1 MADSDV
7 TIWKRIRINAGWSL
21 VSLGAVAVF
30 GFAAMYFNARA
41 LGVDGL
47 GTLAAL
53 LALTMMLEALAG
65 MQLWQAVLALSEGR
79 ESRILG
85 AALILNLAAA
95 AIGVLI
101 GVGALLWLD
110 WQGGWAAIVLIGS
123 QLLRTSDPLTGI
135 LRKHDRF
142 DYLAIVRSGAG
153 AVTLLVAAVF
163 WHVAAPIEA
172 YLIAFALVF
181 VGTNAVLLA
190 KVWQLCVPERPAR
203 GETLEVLKF
212 CLPTGLSGAV
222 GAVRQRGMI
231 VLLGALAGS
240 SMVGIYAVAD
250 RIASLMQMLYRAAFE
265 AVFREMPTAP
275 NPLRLAGVI
284 AAFGLFT
291 SLAALAAVY
300 WLGVPIIELVA
311 GPEFVPAAATL
322 NWLVLAI
329 CLSLT
334 TLGMRAL
341 TIVKIGPGAMLKC
354 NLFALIA
361 LLAAPWMIGQHG
373 AVGAAMIQVL
383 FEILWIGAVL
393 LVMLRNWSSLSTPAQ
408 G

>member
-1 MADSDV
+1 M
-7 TIWKRIRINAGWSL
+7 
-21 VSLGAVAVF
+21 SLGAVAMF

-65 MQLWQAVLALSEGR
+65 MQLWQAILALSEGR

-85 AALILNLAAA
+85 AAFILNLVAA

-101 GVGALLWLD
+101 GLCALLWLN
-110 WQGGWAAIVLIGS
+110 WEGGWPAIMLIGS
-123 QLLRTSDPLTGI
+123 QLFRTSDPLTGI
-135 LRKHDRF
+135 LRKYDRF
-142 DYLAIVRSGAG
+142 DCLAFVRSGSA
-153 AVTLLVAAVF
+153 AITFLVAAVF
-163 WHVAAPIEA
+163 WYAAAPIDA

-190 KVWQLCVPERPAR
+190 KGWQLCVPERPAR
-203 GETLEVLKF
+203 GEVLEVLKF

-222 GAVRQRGMI
+222 GAVRQRGI
-231 VLLGALAGS
+231 VVLLGAVAGN

-250 RIASLMQMLYRAAFE
+250 RIASIMQMLYRAAFE
-265 AVFREMPTAP
+265 AVFREMPTTS

-291 SLAALAAVY
+291 SAAALAAVY

-322 NWLVLAI
+322 HWLVLAI
-329 CLSLT
+329 CLSLM

-341 TIVKIGPGAMLKC
+341 TIVRIGPGAMLKC
-354 NLFALIA
+354 NLFALTA

-373 AVGAAMIQVL
+373 AVGAAMIQVV
-383 FEILWIGAVL
+383 FEVLWIGAVL
-393 LVMLRNWSSLSTPAQ
+393 LVMLRNWPSLSRPAQ
-408 G
+408 N